1 MEWGQAKAKDAKQR
15 ILRPDYTNEMFVYTS
30 GPHKLLED
38 TVKKKSYEMSDTSI
52 IAAVVAEC
60 EHIVS
65 ACAVRPPRNAQQTQ
79 IDTSSHQLKFC
90 GVEIFDFSLL
100 PVQPP
105 PTPQDA
111 DSRDSVTPHPEPGP
125 VHQV

>member
-15 ILRPDYTNEMFVYTS
+15 ILRPDYTNKMFVYTS

-60 EHIVS
+60 ERMRS
-65 ACAVRPPRNAQQTQ
+65 AASAHAHSRLKLHVITTAQVLW
-79 IDTSSHQLKFC
+79 SGNL
-90 GVEIFDFSLL
+90 
-100 PVQPP
+100 
-105 PTPQDA
+105 
-111 DSRDSVTPHPEPGP
+111 
-125 VHQV
+125 